1 MTMLLAGIL
10 VVLHIVDGTPVII
23 NSDQITTLR
32 SPSVVPEHTH
42 KLVTKDAKC
51 QVNLADGKFVSVQE
65 DCPTV
70 QRMIDGK

>member
-1 MTMLLAGIL
+1 MIILLAGIL
-10 VVLHIVDGTPVII
+10 IVLHIADGTSVVI
-23 NSDQITTLR
+23 NSDQVTSLR

-65 DCPTV
+65 DCMAV
-70 QRMIDGK
+70 RRLIEGR